1 MTGPAR
7 PRRRLKQPREDVMA
21 AAMATIAER
30 GLAELTIAGLG
41 RQVGMSSG
49 HILYYFG
56 SKDELLLQTLE
67 WSEEQLAAERRRVLG
82 GPSAPRERLDAVIGL
97 YLPDGRRDPRWTL
110 WSEIWNRTTAA
121 EDVLRRQLDLE
132 LVWHRDLVALLAE
145 GISRGDFRR
154 LDPERFTVRLRALLD
169 GFGVPLVIGLP
180 GMDREQALEHVR
192 EFLDDALTP
201 APAAG

>member
-49 HILYYFG
+49 HVLYYFG

-82 GPSAPRERLDAVIGL
+82 SPTAPRERLDAVIDL

-121 EDVLRRQLDLE
+121 EEVLRRQLDLE

-145 GISRGDFRR
+145 GVSRGDFRP

-180 GMDREQALEHVR
+180 GLDREQALEHVK

-201 APAAG
+201 APTA

>member
-49 HILYYFG
+49 HVLYYFG
-56 SKDELLLQTLE
+56 SKEELLLQTLE

-82 GPSAPRERLDAVIGL
+82 GPAAPRERLDAVIDL

-145 GISRGDFRR
+145 GISRGDFRP

-180 GMDREQALEHVR
+180 GTDRGQALEHVK

-201 APAAG
+201 APAG

>member
-1 MTGPAR
+1 MI
-7 PRRRLKQPREDVMA
+7 D
-21 AAMATIAER
+21 
-30 GLAELTIAGLG
+30 
-41 RQVGMSSG
+41 
-49 HILYYFG
+49 
-56 SKDELLLQTLE
+56 
-67 WSEEQLAAERRRVLG
+67 
-82 GPSAPRERLDAVIGL
+82 L

-145 GISRGDFRR
+145 GISRGDFRP

-180 GMDREQALEHVR
+180 GTDRRQTLEHVK
-192 EFLDDALTP
+192 EFLDDALSP
-201 APAAG
+201 APAG

>member
-49 HILYYFG
+49 HVLYYFG

-82 GPSAPRERLDAVIGL
+82 SPTAPRVRLDAVIDL

-121 EDVLRRQLDLE
+121 EEVLRRQLDLE

-145 GISRGDFRR
+145 GISRGDFRP

-180 GMDREQALEHVR
+180 GTDRGQTLEHVK

-201 APAAG
+201 APAV

>member
-49 HILYYFG
+49 HVLYYFG

-82 GPSAPRERLDAVIGL
+82 SPTAPRERLDAVIDL

-121 EDVLRRQLDLE
+121 EEVLHRQLDLE

-145 GISRGDFRR
+145 GISRGDFRP

-180 GMDREQALEHVR
+180 GLDREQALEHVK

-201 APAAG
+201 APAA

>member
-1 MTGPAR
+1 
-7 PRRRLKQPREDVMA
+7 MA
-21 AAMATIAER
+21 AAMTTIAER

-82 GPSAPRERLDAVIGL
+82 SPAGPRERLDAVIDL

-121 EDVLRRQLDLE
+121 EEVLRRQLELE

-145 GISRGDFRR
+145 GISRGDFRP

-180 GMDREQALEHVR
+180 GMDREKALGHVK
-192 EFLDDALTP
+192 EFLDEALVP
-201 APAAG
+201 APGG

>member
-49 HILYYFG
+49 HVLYYFG

-82 GPSAPRERLDAVIGL
+82 GPAAPGN
-97 YLPDGRRDPRWTL
+97 G
-110 WSEIWNRTTAA
+110 S
-121 EDVLRRQLDLE
+121 
-132 LVWHRDLVALLAE
+132 
-145 GISRGDFRR
+145 
-154 LDPERFTVRLRALLD
+154 
-169 GFGVPLVIGLP
+169 
-180 GMDREQALEHVR
+180 
-192 EFLDDALTP
+192 TP
-201 APAAG
+201 